1 MPSFTKKI
9 KSIFSFHNSD
19 SYNVDRATVEEL
31 CVPARGVAG
40 GGPVV
45 VGTAGVSSVSGIGM
59 IGAPPQPSSS
69 SFQNSSASPNN
80 QWVAVATKPPDKKL
94 AKRKV

>member
-1 MPSFTKKI
+1 M
-9 KSIFSFHNSD
+9 
-19 SYNVDRATVEEL
+19 DRATVEEL
-31 CVPARGVAG
+31 CVPARGLSGVAG